1 MMIDKVLKAT
11 TSPARSK
18 TTAIVPEAI
27 SSCNYNFKIVAY
39 QNSCKDTFKAPDKSP
54 LSSTISCPAMD
65 KIISSPS
72 LASLAIWAEI
82 PITNRT
88 TMLLMTVKMA
98 LEMFRTV
105 NVTAENQYHLG
116 QPT

>member
-1 MMIDKVLKAT
+1 
-11 TSPARSK
+11 
-18 TTAIVPEAI
+18 
-27 SSCNYNFKIVAY
+27 
-39 QNSCKDTFKAPDKSP
+39 
-54 LSSTISCPAMD
+54 MD

-72 LASLAIWAEI
+72 RASLAIWAEI